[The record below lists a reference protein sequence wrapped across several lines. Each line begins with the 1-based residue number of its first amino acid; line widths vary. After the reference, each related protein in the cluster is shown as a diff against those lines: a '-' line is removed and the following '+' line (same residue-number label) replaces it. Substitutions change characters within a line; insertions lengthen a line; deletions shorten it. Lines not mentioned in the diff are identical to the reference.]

1 MAEGHAAQD
10 VQFAEF
16 VKARG
21 GSLFRTAF
29 LLTSNTHGAEELV
42 QDTLA
47 LLYPKWD
54 RAAQADAPLAYVRRA
69 LVNRFVSGQRRPAAR
84 DIAMW
89 ELPDRPDPAADQAG
103 LVTDRMLLWQL
114 LATLPQRQRAALVM
128 RYFHDLPDDEIAAAL
143 GCRHATVRS
152 LISRGV
158 AAMRDRSEP
167 AFSAH
172 HSPNGEPS

>member
-1 MAEGHAAQD
+1 MNDVAEG
-10 VQFAEF
+10 VQFADF
-16 VKARG
+16 VTAHSK
-21 GSLFRTAF
+21 SLFRTAF

-69 LVNRFVSGQRRPAAR
+69 LVNRFVSGQRRPTAH
-84 DIAMW
+84 DVAMW
-89 ELPDRPDPAADQAG
+89 ELPDRPDPADPVSG
-103 LVTDRMLLWQL
+103 VTDRMWLWQL

-143 GCRHATVRS
+143 GCRDATVRS

-158 AAMRDRSEP
+158 AAMRTSSEP
-167 AFSAH
+167 ARAAGQSTGGGR
-172 HSPNGEPS
+172 S

>member
-1 MAEGHAAQD
+1 VAEG

-16 VKARG
+16 VTANSK
-21 GSLFRTAF
+21 SLFRTAF
-29 LLTSNTHGAEELV
+29 LLTSNAHGAEELV

-84 DIAMW
+84 DVAMW
-89 ELPDRPDPAADQAG
+89 ELPDRPDPAELVG
-103 LVTDRMLLWQL
+103 VVTDRMVLWQL
-114 LATLPQRQRAALVM
+114 LSTLPQRQRAALVM

-143 GCRHATVRS
+143 GCRTATVRS

-158 AAMRDRSEP
+158 ATMRDSSEP
-167 AFSAH
+167 ALSAPR
-172 HSPNGEPS
+172 SENGGRS